1 MARAAR
7 MPETMSS
14 SMFRAGEEM
23 MDDRI
28 RMKRNSTI
36 KEAIKLTKQVVE
48 VIKGVEII
56 PRCEDTGD
64 DQDGGASSTWDR
76 AAQREAMKVNVS
88 HKKTP

>member
-1 MARAAR
+1 

-56 PRCEDTGD
+56 LDVRILVMTRMVVPRLLGIELL
-64 DQDGGASSTWDR
+64 
-76 AAQREAMKVNVS
+76 NV
-88 HKKTP
+88 KP